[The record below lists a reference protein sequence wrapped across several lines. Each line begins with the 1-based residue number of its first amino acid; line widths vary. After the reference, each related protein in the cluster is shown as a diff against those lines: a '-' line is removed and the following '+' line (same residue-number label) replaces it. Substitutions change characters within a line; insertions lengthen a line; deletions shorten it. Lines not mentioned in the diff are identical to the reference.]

1 MSAHG
6 RWMKPSD
13 RGCCPPKQRVER
25 ERGKGRRPKAEPA
38 CQEWEEEEP
47 PPEGRK
53 MSGEA

>member
-53 MSGEA
+53 MSDEA